1 MYIRLDYEAE
11 DFAASLNLTPA
22 ELVNWALT
30 VLKRAADGRKEGFQL
45 SLVKYGGTPDDIEIV
60 EERTLKIPPIDAL
73 NPSAGRS

>member
-1 MYIRLDYEAE
+1 MYIRLDEEAE
-11 DFAASLNLTPA
+11 EFAASLNLTPT

-45 SLVKYGGTPDDIEIV
+45 ALNKYGGTPDNIEIV
-60 EERTLKIPPIDAL
+60 EERTLGVPPIDAL